1 MNKVYGIIVVVAFAA
16 VLPASCRKAAEDT
29 TAPGTA
35 TPATAA
41 ETAAETEIDIA
52 GTYAGS
58 GVDPDGNPYDCE
70 VDIEPQRHV
79 YWVTYRVGDRIAY
92 PGVAL
97 WRGDLFVV
105 GYRDERDVL
114 GVVAYTVNPDNS
126 LEGITAHEGSTK
138 TGTERLE
145 KKR

>member
-1 MNKVYGIIVVVAFAA
+1 MNKVYGIIVAVALVA
-16 VLPASCRKAAEDT
+16 VIPASCRKAAEG
-29 TAPGTA
+29 TAEPETA
-35 TPATAA
+35 TPPTAA
-41 ETAAETEIDIA
+41 ETATETEIDIV

-58 GVDPDGNPYDCE
+58 GVDPDGDAYDCE
-70 VDIEPQRHV
+70 VDVEPGRHV

-105 GYRDERDVL
+105 GYRDEAGVL

-126 LEGITAHEGSTK
+126 LEGITAYEGSTK

-145 KKR
+145 KK